1 MLILPGFEN
10 AYDPCCGL
18 SFPPL
23 CFGGRDGNSSTIL
36 CKDRNKYVFWDAYH
50 PTEAA
55 NIIMAKKLIAGD
67 ANANSF
73 NLRRL
78 YSG

>member
-10 AYDPCCGL
+10 PYDPCCGL

-23 CFGGRDGNSSTIL
+23 CLGVHDSNSSTIL

-55 NIIMAKKLIAGD
+55 NIIIAKKLIAGD
-67 ANANSF
+67 ANATSF